1 MAGRWRLF
9 ALGWALVLAGGL
21 LAHLVQTAGGGV
33 RVEDVRYR
41 GAAGETLSAL
51 LYVPPSA
58 NRARPAPA
66 VMVSHGYINTREM
79 QGPFAI
85 ELARRGYVV
94 LAIDMAGHGY
104 SGGWVG
110 LDDAGGP
117 DGLRYLQ
124 SLPFV
129 DRSRIALEGHSMGG
143 VAVVGAAIA
152 QPGGY
157 RSMVLEGSTTPEPGQ
172 VGAGGPSFPRNVE
185 VVFGRYDEF
194 APLMW
199 RKARGADVGSS
210 PKLET
215 LFGTRGPVIPGRLY
229 GSIADGTVRRLVI
242 PPVIHP
248 WEHFSRAG
256 VAAAVDWIQATVPG
270 AANPLP
276 GSDQI
281 WMWKEAGTLLALAG
295 FVAVVLGACKGL
307 TSSPALGSL
316 TPGVGQP
323 RPPVGGAR
331 PAPARWWLAFLL
343 AAAIPALS
351 FYPLMGAGF
360 AFLPSRLFPEW
371 VANQIVVWALGVAAL
386 SLLAYVLTRR
396 GRARFTESG
405 IKSVTL
411 AVLCVACGYAALA
424 LTDALFKVDFRFW
437 IVGLKPLDS
446 RHALYALAY
455 LPFFLVVFVLMS
467 RILLASLVTS
477 VQGPATQYLALVLA
491 PCLGFV
497 VLLAV
502 QYATLGVTGRLLSP
516 REALN
521 TIIAIQFVPVLAF
534 VGLVTIFAWRH
545 TGGYLAGGL
554 ICALVVSWYV
564 TCGTATHWRPG
575 WTLPNSA
582 GLYPAR
588 PAAAT
593 SLHR

>member
-9 ALGWALVLAGGL
+9 ALGWALALAGGL
-21 LAHLVQTAGGGV
+21 LAHLVQTAGGV

-51 LYVPPSA
+51 LYVPRGASPA
-58 NRARPAPA
+58 HPAPG

-94 LAIDMAGHGY
+94 LAIDMVGHGY
-104 SGGWVG
+104 SGGWLG

-117 DGLRYLQ
+117 GGLRYLQ
-124 SLPFV
+124 SRPFV
-129 DRSRIALEGHSMGG
+129 DPRRIALEGHSMGG
-143 VAVVGAAIA
+143 VAVVDAAIS
-152 QPGGY
+152 QPDGY
-157 RSMVLEGSTTPEPGQ
+157 RSLVLEGSTTPEPGQ
-172 VGAGGPSFPRNVE
+172 VGAGDPRFPRNLE

-199 RKARGADVGSS
+199 HEARGADVGSS
-210 PKLET
+210 SKLEAV
-215 LFGTRGPVIPGRLY
+215 FGSPGPVVPGRLY
-229 GSIADGTVRRLVI
+229 GSIADGTARRLVI
-242 PPVIHP
+242 PPVTHP

-256 VAAAVDWIQATVPG
+256 VAAAVDWIEATVPG

-276 GSDQI
+276 GSEQI
-281 WMWKEAGTLLALAG
+281 WIWKEAGTLIALAG
-295 FVAVVLGACKGL
+295 FAAIVLGACEGL
-307 TSSPALGSL
+307 ASSPLFSSL
-316 TPGVGQP
+316 EPAGGQP

-343 AAAIPALS
+343 AAGIPALC
-351 FYPLMGAGF
+351 FYPLMNVGF
-360 AFLPSRLFPEW
+360 IFAPSPAFPEW
-371 VANQIVVWALGVAAL
+371 VANQLVVWALGVTAL

-396 GRARFTESG
+396 GRARFAEGG
-405 IKSVTL
+405 IKPAAL
-411 AVLCVACGYAALA
+411 AVVCVALGYAALA
-424 LTDALFKVDFRFW
+424 LVDALFKVDFRFW
-437 IVGLKPLDS
+437 VAGLKPLDA

-455 LPFFLVVFVLMS
+455 LPFFLVVFILMS
-467 RILLASLVTS
+467 RTLLASLVTPA
-477 VQGPATQYLALVLA
+477 QGPATQYLALVLA

-502 QYATLGVTGRLLSP
+502 QYATLRITGLLLSP

-521 TIIAIQFVPVLAF
+521 TIIAIQFIPVLAF
-534 VGLVTIFAWRH
+534 VGLVTVFAWRR
-545 TGGYLAGGL
+545 TGGYLAGGV
-554 ICALVVSWYV
+554 ICALVVAWYV

-575 WTLPNSA
+575 WTLPKSA

-588 PAAAT
+588 SAAAAPA
-593 SLHR
+593 HP

>member
-9 ALGWALVLAGGL
+9 VLGWALALAGGL
-21 LAHLVQTAGGGV
+21 LAHLVQTAGGV
-33 RVEDVRYR
+33 QVEDVRYR

-51 LYVPPSA
+51 LYVPRGASPSH
-58 NRARPAPA
+58 PAPA

-94 LAIDMAGHGY
+94 LSIDMAGHGY
-104 SGGWVG
+104 SGGWLG

-117 DGLRYLQ
+117 AGLRYLQ
-124 SLPFV
+124 SRPFV
-129 DRSRIALEGHSMGG
+129 DPGRIALEGHSMGG
-143 VAVVGAAIA
+143 VAVVDAAIS
-152 QPGGY
+152 QPHGY
-157 RSMVLEGSTTPEPGQ
+157 RSLVLEGSTTPEPGQ
-172 VGAGGPSFPRNVE
+172 VGAGDPRFPRNLE

-199 RKARGADVGSS
+199 HEARGAAVGSS
-210 PKLET
+210 PKLEAV
-215 LFGTRGPVIPGRLY
+215 FGSHGPVVAGRLY
-229 GSIADGTVRRLVI
+229 GSIADGTARRLVI
-242 PPVIHP
+242 PPVTHP

-256 VAAAVDWIQATVPG
+256 VAAAVDWIEATVPG
-270 AANPLP
+270 AADPRP

-281 WMWKEAGTLLALAG
+281 WIWKEVGTLVALVG
-295 FVAVVLGACKGL
+295 FVAIVLGACKGL
-307 TSSPALGSL
+307 ASISLFNSLAPAGG
-316 TPGVGQP
+316 PP

-331 PAPARWWLAFLL
+331 PAPALWWLAFLL

-351 FYPLMGAGF
+351 FYPLMNVGF
-360 AFLPSRLFPEW
+360 LFAPSSAFPEW
-371 VANQIVVWALGVAAL
+371 VANQLVVWALGVTAL

-396 GRARFTESG
+396 GRARFAEGG
-405 IKSVTL
+405 IKPAAL
-411 AVLCVACGYAALA
+411 AVVCVAFGYAALA
-424 LTDALFKVDFRFW
+424 LVDVLFKADFRFW
-437 IVGLKPLDS
+437 VVGLKPLDA

-455 LPFFLVVFVLMS
+455 LPFFLVVFILMS
-467 RILLASLVTS
+467 RTLLASLVTPA
-477 VQGPATQYLALVLA
+477 QGPATQYLALVLA

-502 QYATLGVTGRLLSP
+502 QYASLRITGLLLSP

-534 VGLVTIFAWRH
+534 VGLVTVFAWRR
-545 TGGYLAGGL
+545 TGGYLAGGV
-554 ICALVVSWYV
+554 ICALVVTWYV

-575 WTLPNSA
+575 WTPPKSA

-588 PAAAT
+588 PAAVAPA
-593 SLHR
+593 HP

>member
-1 MAGRWRLF
+1 VAGRWRLF
-9 ALGWALVLAGGL
+9 ALGWALALAGGL
-21 LAHLVQTAGGGV
+21 LAHLVQTAGGV

-41 GAAGETLSAL
+41 GASGETLSAL
-51 LYVPPSA
+51 LYVPPGA
-58 NRARPAPA
+58 TAAHPAPA
-66 VMVSHGYINTREM
+66 VLLSHGYINTREM
-79 QGPFAI
+79 QSPFAI

-94 LAIDMAGHGY
+94 LAIDMSGHGY
-104 SGGWVG
+104 SGGWLS

-124 SLPFV
+124 SRPFV

-152 QPGGY
+152 QPDGY

-172 VGAGGPSFPRNVE
+172 VGAGDRRFPRNLE

-199 RKARGADVGSS
+199 HEAKGADVGAS
-210 PKLET
+210 PKLEAV
-215 LFGTRGPVIPGRLY
+215 FGSKGLVRSGQIY
-229 GSIADGTVRRLVI
+229 GSIAQGDARRLVI
-242 PPVIHP
+242 PPVTHP

-256 VAAAVDWIQATVPG
+256 VAAAVDWIEATVPD
-270 AANPLP
+270 AADPRP

-281 WMWKEAGTLLALAG
+281 WIWKEAGTLIALAG
-295 FVAVVLGACKGL
+295 FVAIVLGACEGL
-307 TSSPALGSL
+307 TSTPLFSSL
-316 TPGVGQP
+316 ASAGGQP

-331 PAPARWWLAFLL
+331 PAPARWWLAFAL

-351 FYPLMGAGF
+351 FYPLMNVGF

-371 VANQIVVWALGVAAL
+371 VANQLVVWALGATGL

-396 GRARFTESG
+396 GRARFSEGG
-405 IKSVTL
+405 IKPAVL
-411 AVLCVACGYAALA
+411 AVVCVAFGYLALA
-424 LTDALFKVDFRFW
+424 LADALFKVDFRFW
-437 IVGLKPLDS
+437 VVGVKPLDG

-455 LPFFLVVFVLMS
+455 LPFFAVVFVLMS
-467 RILLASLVTS
+467 RTLLASLITPA
-477 VQGPATQYLALVLA
+477 QGPAAQYLALALA
-491 PCLGFV
+491 PCLGFA

-502 QYATLGVTGRLLSP
+502 QYAALRVSGRLLSP

-534 VGLVTIFAWRH
+534 VGLVTVFAWRR
-545 TGGYLAGGL
+545 TGSYLTGGL
-554 ICALVVSWYV
+554 ICALAVSWYV
-564 TCGTATHWRPG
+564 TAGTATHWRPG
-575 WTLPNSA
+575 WTLPKSA

-588 PAAAT
+588 PATAAPD
-593 SLHR
+593 RP